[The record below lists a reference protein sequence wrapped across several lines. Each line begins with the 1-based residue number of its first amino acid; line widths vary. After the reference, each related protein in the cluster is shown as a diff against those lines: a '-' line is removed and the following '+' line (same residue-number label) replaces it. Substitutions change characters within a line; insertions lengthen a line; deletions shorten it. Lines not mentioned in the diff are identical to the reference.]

1 MSEYWGRTFEIGEQG
16 LRATIVGDLNLH
28 DVVTLKIPLPSGDE
42 LEVRASVRY
51 KSGFQCGFEF
61 LFMSP
66 AQEDLIKRTCIL
78 LSVGRGSL

>member
-1 MSEYWGRTFEIGEQG
+1 MSEYWGRAFEIAEQG

-28 DVVTLKIPLPSGDE
+28 DVVTLKIPLPSGRE